1 MFNNNIAFDF
11 SDVKYE
17 DVKVEIKS
25 LFTKAFNF
33 ESFLM
38 SFLSQLTI
46 IVQIYYFSSY
56 DNFYSKLYIFS
67 ICCVYFKI
75 LSVITTYFQ
84 TYLSEL
90 LSQYFIEKKYY
101 EMGDVFKK
109 SIVMTEIINVIVY
122 YPLKWFV
129 LDIFLT
135 KVLTQ
140 KLNYSVE
147 NDLSTYGKE
156 KINQFL
162 FMNFFVLLISTVGN
176 LLCDVLMTF
185 EAKMIINLN
194 SVLKFVINVFFCK
207 WFGKKSNQY
216 LFVKGICYANIISEG
231 VSLLFVFLTQKIKNP
246 YPQAWTQ
253 FNLQL
258 FTGQSFKSLLG
269 SFDIFNFAS
278 FIILFLYEDIFL
290 VLFALTSITSDKEKS
305 IENYILFFGML
316 LIKNLLFKLKQKDK
330 EEILSYYHSL
340 SDTGN
345 GDSLYNKLSYEYDST
360 NQRNKNYEW
369 ILFIKTKIIG
379 TIAIN
384 LVIAI
389 IYLIFYFF
397 NGFSLIKINESNM
410 LANIFLSVNALVQQT
425 ALVVLNLFECLLK
438 RSTLTYLGLGF
449 GLSIAGYFLVFL
461 IFSKSLAFTVLLMYI
476 TFYVIYIRFLPQV
489 KNVDMRVV
497 NFEMIN
503 SEPRPSL

>member
-17 DVKVEIKS
+17 DVKVEIES

-109 SIVMTEIINVIVY
+109 SLVMTEIINVIVY

-147 NDLSTYGKE
+147 NHLSTYGKE
-156 KINQFL
+156 KIN
-162 FMNFFVLLISTVGN
+162 ST
-176 LLCDVLMTF
+176 
-185 EAKMIINLN
+185 N
-194 SVLKFVINVFFCK
+194 SSKHSNTL
-207 WFGKKSNQY
+207 FGKSTMA
-216 LFVKGICYANIISEG
+216 FSR
-231 VSLLFVFLTQKIKNP
+231 T
-246 YPQAWTQ
+246 T
-253 FNLQL
+253 
-258 FTGQSFKSLLG
+258 
-269 SFDIFNFAS
+269 S
-278 FIILFLYEDIFL
+278 FI
-290 VLFALTSITSDKEKS
+290 
-305 IENYILFFGML
+305 
-316 LIKNLLFKLKQKDK
+316 
-330 EEILSYYHSL
+330 
-340 SDTGN
+340 
-345 GDSLYNKLSYEYDST
+345 
-360 NQRNKNYEW
+360 
-369 ILFIKTKIIG
+369 
-379 TIAIN
+379 
-384 LVIAI
+384 
-389 IYLIFYFF
+389 
-397 NGFSLIKINESNM
+397 
-410 LANIFLSVNALVQQT
+410 
-425 ALVVLNLFECLLK
+425 
-438 RSTLTYLGLGF
+438 
-449 GLSIAGYFLVFL
+449 
-461 IFSKSLAFTVLLMYI
+461 
-476 TFYVIYIRFLPQV
+476 
-489 KNVDMRVV
+489 
-497 NFEMIN
+497 
-503 SEPRPSL
+503 